1 MRYGR
6 RMMKRSDR
14 RHDILELLGNGDPHA
29 IAEMA
34 AALAVSDETIRRE
47 LRLMETDGLIE
58 RIHGGARLAKTAEEG
73 AFEVR
78 LGRNAAAKQRIAAAV
93 ARIVEDGQSVYV
105 DASSTGYYVAQA
117 LRAKRD
123 LTVVTNALGVAQEL
137 GGRNGNRLYAAG
149 GELDERYRAYFDSDA
164 RGYLARFRPRLAIVS
179 TESVDP
185 VHGFTNYHVGEA
197 DLCRQMIAQ
206 SERVLIAVD
215 ASKFGRC
222 SVATVASFADVDIVV
237 TDGEPGQAYR
247 TLADMPEW
255 IIC

>member
-1 MRYGR
+1 
-6 RMMKRSDR
+6 MMKRSDR
-14 RHDILELLGNGDPHA
+14 RHDILELLGSGDAHA

-93 ARIVEDGQSVYV
+93 AERVNDGQSVYI

-117 LRAKRD
+117 LRSKRD

-137 GGRNGNRLYAAG
+137 GGRHGNRVYAAG

-164 RGYLARFRPRLAIVS
+164 RAYLARFRPSLAIIS
-179 TESVDP
+179 TEAVDP
-185 VHGFTNYHVGEA
+185 LHGFTDYHVGEA
-197 DLCRQMIAQ
+197 ELCRQMIAQ
-206 SERVLIAVD
+206 SGRVLIAVD
-215 ASKFGRC
+215 ATKFDRC
-222 SVATVASFADVDIVV
+222 SVAAVATFADVDIVV
-237 TDGEPGQAYR
+237 TDRDPGDAFKARAQAV
-247 TLADMPEW
+247 EW
-255 IIC
+255 VIC